1 MSQLFF
7 LPGDESFIMA
17 LGRGSAVGW
26 RDEVA
31 VGFEEVNQEW
41 MANSLADS
49 THAGLVTQVYCKY
62 VTGKET

>member
-41 MANSLADS
+41 MQIPLL
-49 THAGLVTQVYCKY
+49 TLHMQV
-62 VTGKET
+62 

>member
-1 MSQLFF
+1 
-7 LPGDESFIMA
+7 MA